1 MNVANTVSGTKGV
14 LGNVSPLPPSPP
26 RFLKVSTLIWVE
38 ERNKTQGEKING
50 NAYFSVTW

>member
-38 ERNKTQGEKING
+38 ERNKTQG
-50 NAYFSVTW
+50 NAYFSVTR